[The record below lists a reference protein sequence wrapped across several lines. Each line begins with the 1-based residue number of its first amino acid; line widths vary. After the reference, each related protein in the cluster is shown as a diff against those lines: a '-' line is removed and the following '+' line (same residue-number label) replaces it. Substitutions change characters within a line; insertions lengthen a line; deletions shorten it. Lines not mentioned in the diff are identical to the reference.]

1 MKALICDHCGGDLII
16 EKDGYRICGYCKS
29 RFIIPKEE
37 RKVQSAAIDL
47 NDDVARLLEKCK
59 KEPFRAR
66 RYAALILEI
75 DPTNA
80 EARRIVNRGF

>member
-1 MKALICDHCGGDLII
+1 MKAIRCEHCGGDLII

-29 RFIIPKEE
+29 KFVIPKEE
-37 RKVQSAAIDL
+37 RKAPNAVIDL

-59 KEPFRAR
+59 KEPFRAK

-75 DPTNA
+75 DPTNT
-80 EARRIVNRGF
+80 EAQKIMRRNW